1 MDELVA
7 LPNGGAVG
15 VLTHGDPD
23 GYPLMFCHG
32 TPGSRYWHDF
42 TDEAGKQHGLQVVV
56 AERPGY
62 GLTPFDPAFT
72 ISRWPD
78 VVGALADALGF
89 ERFAVVGYS
98 GGSPYAIAC
107 AAQLPERVSA
117 LGLMAGVGPPDSPG
131 ADKGVNKSEAVMMD
145 LAVRHPARAR
155 LAARALAFVTTKM
168 PQLAFRTALREAGP
182 ADREMLLDEGPYA
195 MVPFMKAAFAQ
206 GPDGTVLDYRL
217 LAQPWGIDLGAVRCA
232 TDVWQGDS
240 DTFVPMHHAEDLAA
254 RIPGARLHRLPGV
267 GHASIQRHIGSIF
280 EGVAAEASR
289 PS

>member
-23 GYPLMFCHG
+23 GYPLIFCHG
-32 TPGSRYWHDF
+32 TPGSRYGHEF
-42 TDEAGKQHGLQVVV
+42 TDEAGRQHGLRVVI

-62 GLTPFDPAFT
+62 GLTPFDPAFS
-72 ISRWPD
+72 ISSWPGM
-78 VVGALADALGF
+78 VAALADVLGF

-98 GGSPYAIAC
+98 GGGPYAIAC
-107 AAQLPERVSA
+107 AGQLDDRVSA
-117 LGLMAGVGPPDSPG
+117 LGLMAGVGPPDTPG
-131 ADKGVNKSEAVMMD
+131 ADVGVNKGDALMMD
-145 LAVRHPARAR
+145 LAVKHPTRAR
-155 LAARALAFVTTKM
+155 LAARALAFVSTKM
-168 PQLAFRTALREAGP
+168 PKVAFRTFLKEAGP
-182 ADREMLLDEGPYA
+182 ADREMLVEEGPYA
-195 MVPFMKAAFAQ
+195 LVPYMKAAFAQ

-217 LAQPWGIDLGAVRCA
+217 LAEPWGIDMDAVRCA

-254 RIPGARLHRLPGV
+254 RIPEATLHRLAGV

-280 EGVAAEASR
+280 ESVAAKASR